1 MPKTI
6 HVTASEYSDKPQ
18 NLIKSSKYPFKA
30 LIFEGGGATA
40 FGHQGAVEVFK
51 EHGILPQIKYFAGSS
66 SGSMIAAA
74 LACGGDPAD
83 LRKIIMETN
92 LNLLLD
98 DSPGIFKDIFRM
110 YNKYGWFK
118 GDFLENWMG
127 QNLKQITGNSEI
139 TFKQAYEQTGNYLA
153 ITAVDMT
160 TGDLIYMTHESTPD
174 LKVKTAV
181 RRSTSLPVV
190 YKPDITTEKLGASQR
205 ELRSNSSTDSEI
217 KRYYVDGGLIENYP
231 INFFDSILAKDQ
243 VVGFKLMSR
252 SELTQINNPF
262 IDRINPKPPS
272 GLSNYL
278 LRFLGMMLNR
288 NNKMHVQ
295 SQDWIRSVKIDVGDR
310 SSLDFNLNDQAKTEL
325 LDCGRG
331 GAEKFLAGWNEAN

>member
-1 MPKTI
+1 MLKKTQDL
-6 HVTASEYSDKPQ
+6 TKSETRDLTKT
-18 NLIKSSKYPFKA
+18 SKYPFKA

-51 EHGILPQIKYFAGSS
+51 EHGILSQIKYFAGSS
-66 SGSMIAAA
+66 SGSMMAAA

-83 LRKIIMETN
+83 LRKIIMNTN
-92 LNLLLD
+92 LCLLLD
-98 DSPGIFKDIFRM
+98 DSPGIFTDIFRM

-127 QNLKQITGNSEI
+127 QSLEHITGNSEI
-139 TFKQAYEQTGNYLA
+139 TFKEAYEQTGNYLA

-160 TGDLIYMTHESTPD
+160 TGDLLYMTHESTPD
-174 LKVKTAV
+174 LKIKTAV

-190 YKPDITTEKLGASQR
+190 YKPDILTEKGGP
-205 ELRSNSSTDSEI
+205 NNVDI

-231 INFFDSILAKDQ
+231 INFFDSVLETNQ
-243 VVGFKLMSR
+243 VVGFKLISR
-252 SELTQINNPF
+252 AELTQINNPF
-262 IDRINPKPPS
+262 IDRISPKPPS
-272 GLSNYL
+272 SLSNYL

-288 NNKMHVQ
+288 NNKMHIH
-295 SQDWIRSVKIDVGDR
+295 SQDWLRSVKIDVGDR
-310 SSLDFNLNDQAKTEL
+310 SSLDFNLGDQAKTEL

-331 GAEKFLAGWNEAN
+331 GAEKFLAEWNETHP